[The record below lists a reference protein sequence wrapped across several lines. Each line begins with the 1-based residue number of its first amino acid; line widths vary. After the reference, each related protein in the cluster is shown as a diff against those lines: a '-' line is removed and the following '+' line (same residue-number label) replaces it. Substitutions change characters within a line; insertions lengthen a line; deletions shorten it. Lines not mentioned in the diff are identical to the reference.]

1 MDNGLKLTNTTL
13 DDFKKF
19 GGDSLTTVVEAL
31 LGDPIAIAKIPE
43 LAISAPFFISNSL
56 YMMKFEKLLN
66 GIYFDSADKIK
77 ISYRLFGED
86 TNERVD
92 NAIRALTL
100 IDKIDS
106 LTKIEYLLNANRS
119 FCNECISREQL
130 FRIANFLA
138 KTLSED
144 IEYLK
149 KHATDDELS
158 GSANVHSLANV
169 GAVILGGIDG
179 NADAEKQTYIVTEF
193 GRIIDQYALSVMDDK
208 RQEYYKARLNR
219 QHTFD
224 AKNGSIS
231 DDEIDKIENGAADK
245 ARPRWNEC

>member
-1 MDNGLKLTNTTL
+1 M
-13 DDFKKF
+13 
-19 GGDSLTTVVEAL
+19 
-31 LGDPIAIAKIPE
+31 
-43 LAISAPFFISNSL
+43 
-56 YMMKFEKLLN
+56 
-66 GIYFDSADKIK
+66 
-77 ISYRLFGED
+77 
-86 TNERVD
+86 
-92 NAIRALTL
+92 
-100 IDKIDS
+100 
-106 LTKIEYLLNANRS
+106 
-119 FCNECISREQL
+119 
-130 FRIANFLA
+130 
-138 KTLSED
+138 
-144 IEYLK
+144 
-149 KHATDDELS
+149 S